1 MKKLIIIGHKNPDVD
16 SVISGILLSSKIK
29 NSEYIIPDKYLDLD
43 TYNLLLKYR
52 IDMKKYQK
60 EIPKNS
66 NLFLVDHSETYI
78 QGSVIGIIDHH
89 NTILKKTPK
98 YYINRDIS
106 STALIIYKEFE
117 NKFTKEELEL
127 IVLANLVDTASFH
140 SSKTKKEDIAV
151 TLKIVEENNLDYKKL
166 YNDGLCLTPLSN
178 LRNAAFNGYMKLKIN
193 NKVIA
198 SSYVQ
203 LQKLDY
209 DDLRI
214 MTDILKKELYIDN
227 IDLYVFIIHDMNN
240 LKTKTIYIE
249 NNKITEYN
257 FNKYTSRKETINKY
271 LNLTK

>member
-1 MKKLIIIGHKNPDVD
+1 
-16 SVISGILLSSKIK
+16 
-29 NSEYIIPDKYLDLD
+29 
-43 TYNLLLKYR
+43 
-52 IDMKKYQK
+52 MKKYQK

-249 NNKITEYN
+249 NNKITEYKL
-257 FNKYTSRKETINKY
+257 NKYTSRKETINKY